1 MIRDQRSSG
10 DGTGPATVRPPG
22 YGALGDVLAASLVL
36 AAAAAPGLC
45 AQEVGQSVKLPSPD
59 HSGTVPLEESI
70 QERRSRREY
79 ADAPLSLDDLGQLL
93 WAAQGITEPGR
104 GLRAAPSAGALYP
117 VEVYVAAG
125 RIRDLPGGVYRYRP
139 DGHRL
144 VRAADGDRR
153 RALADA
159 ALGQRWVREAPAVIV
174 LAGVYRR
181 TAGKYGERARRY
193 VRMEIGAVSEN
204 LYLQATARRLS
215 TVLVGAFRDDRVQEA
230 LDLPDDH
237 APLGLMPVGHRP

>member
-1 MIRDQRSSG
+1 MVRDQYSSD
-10 DGTGPATVRPPG
+10 DGTESPTARARRDGLLG
-22 YGALGDVLAASLVL
+22 GALTATAIF

-45 AQEVGQSVKLPSPD
+45 AQEGGQSVRLPSPD
-59 HSGTVPLEESI
+59 RSGSVSLEESI

-93 WAAQGITEPGR
+93 WAAQGITEPER

-117 VEVYVAAG
+117 VEVYVVAG
-125 RIRDLPGGVYRYRP
+125 RIRDLPEGVYRYRP

-159 ALGQRWVREAPAVIV
+159 ALGQRWIREAPAVIV

-204 LYLQATARRLS
+204 VYLQATARQLS

-230 LDLPDDH
+230 LELSDDH